1 MGAERKLTVKARVFG
16 VIFTGVFWAANGE
29 KERKKAA
36 VEVETGTGE
45 RRRAAATAIQSGSGG
60 SCQEMMGRCVVVGP
74 TRRPPSLSLSLS
86 PPVRVTQLAIAVAV
100 VGVALSL

>member
-1 MGAERKLTVKARVFG
+1 MGR
-16 VIFTGVFWAANGE
+16 
-29 KERKKAA
+29 ERKKAA

-45 RRRAAATAIQSGSGG
+45 RRRAAATAVQSGSGG

-74 TRRPPSLSLSLS
+74 TRRPPSLSLS
-86 PPVRVTQLAIAVAV
+86 PPVRVTQLAIAVVV